1 MDKHIVYCKQRS
13 SYETNIFAIGP
24 AWNLMFDVKN
34 IPERLSINSPEWQ
47 KNKNK
52 NGSYQDEQQNVN
64 EWENKKKSANLK
76 EFFEFS
82 VKLWN

>member
-1 MDKHIVYCKQRS
+1 
-13 SYETNIFAIGP
+13 
-24 AWNLMFDVKN
+24 MFDVKN

-64 EWENKKKSANLK
+64 E
-76 EFFEFS
+76 
-82 VKLWN
+82 